1 MLVQKISL
9 SNNRELRI
17 FQDDDSTSPREW
29 DNMAKMFC
37 FHKRYSLGDEH
48 KYNSSDFSS
57 WTEFKKQVEKDSD
70 VAIILPL
77 FLYDHSGISIS
88 TSYEYPYT
96 DKWDAGQV
104 GWVFITKDT
113 IRKEYNV
120 KHVTKSSLQKALTYL
135 LGEVE
140 VYDQYLTG
148 EVYSF
153 DLVEFEVCDC
163 CGATQENS
171 IDSCSGFFGSDLK
184 KNGIL
189 GNLQPELRAEVEA
202 KI

>member
-1 MLVQKISL
+1 MLVKKIEL
-9 SNNRELRI
+9 SQNRELRI

-29 DNMAKMFC
+29 DNMSKMFC
-37 FHKRYSLGDEH
+37 SHKRYSLGDEH
-48 KYNSSDFSS
+48 EYNSNDFSS
-57 WTEFKKQVEKDSD
+57 WAEFKKQIEKDND

-77 FLYDHSGISIS
+77 YMYDHSGITIS
-88 TSYEYPYT
+88 TTPFSCQ
-96 DKWDAGQV
+96 WDSGQV

-153 DLVEFEVCDC
+153 ELVEVEVCDC
-163 CGATQENS
+163 CGATQENEL
-171 IDSCSGFFGSDLK
+171 DSCSGFFGSDFK

-189 GNLQPELRAEVEA
+189 HNLHAELRAEVEA
-202 KI
+202 KL

>member
-1 MLVQKISL
+1 MLVKKIKL
-9 SNNRELRI
+9 SNNKELRI
-17 FQDDDSTSPREW
+17 FQDEDYESPREW
-29 DNMAKMFC
+29 SNMSKMFC
-37 FHKRYSLGDEH
+37 FHKRYVLGDNHE
-48 KYNSSDFSS
+48 YNINDHST
-57 WTEFKKQVEKDSD
+57 WAEFKKQIEKDND

-77 FLYDHSGISIS
+77 FMYDHSGVSIS

-96 DKWDAGQV
+96 DRWDAGQV

-120 KHVTKSSLQKALTYL
+120 KKVTKTSLQKALTYL

-140 VYDQYLTG
+140 VYNQYLTG

-153 DLVEFEVCDC
+153 DLVEIETCTH
-163 CGATQENS
+163 CGVSHENS
-171 IDSCSGFFGSDLK
+171 IDSCGGFFGSDFT

-189 GNLQPELRAEVEA
+189 DQLHPDLRVEVEA
-202 KI
+202 KL